1 MMQLPPLSAAKEA
14 TAVVS
19 GRGIS
24 TGIAET
30 DDVGNS
36 SGDGREEGK
45 GKIVGV
51 CREEEGGVLEAVLSA
66 LPTFSRRYGLG
77 GAGRHACYVNDE
89 LGSALR
95 HSDSPNFQ
103 ASLACA

>member
-1 MMQLPPLSAAKEA
+1 MQLPPPSVAKET

-19 GRGIS
+19 GREHPTGS
-24 TGIAET
+24 TEA
-30 DDVGNS
+30 DDEGSV
-36 SGDGREEGK
+36 SGDGGEGGRRK
-45 GKIVGV
+45 TVGV
-51 CREEEGGVLEAVLSA
+51 CREEEGDVLEGVLSA